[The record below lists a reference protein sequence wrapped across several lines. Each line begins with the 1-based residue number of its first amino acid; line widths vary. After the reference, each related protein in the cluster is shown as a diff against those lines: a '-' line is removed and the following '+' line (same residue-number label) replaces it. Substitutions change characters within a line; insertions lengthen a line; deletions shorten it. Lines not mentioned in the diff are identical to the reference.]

1 MHILTHSGY
10 NRHEKTTILI
20 VEDDEDNLLY
30 LTSALGL
37 FSYHYFAA
45 KDAISG
51 LSLAQTNQPDLILLD
66 IKMPQISGIELVK
79 TLKMDW
85 LTRSIPVVAITALAR
100 EQEKNS
106 ILAAGFDGYL
116 VKPFLLED
124 LEQVICSHLVC
135 KHLP

>member
-1 MHILTHSGY
+1 MHILTPSGSK
-10 NRHEKTTILI
+10 RHEQTTILI

-37 FSYHYFAA
+37 FNYHYFAA

-51 LSLAQTNQPDLILLD
+51 LSLAQTKQPDLILLD

-124 LEQVICSHLVC
+124 LEQAICSHLVC

>member
-1 MHILTHSGY
+1 MHILTPSGSKK
-10 NRHEKTTILI
+10 HQSATILI

-30 LTSALGL
+30 LTSALDL
-37 FSYHYFAA
+37 FSYHCLAA
-45 KDAISG
+45 RDGASG

-106 ILAAGFDGYL
+106 ILAAGFDDYL

-124 LEQVICSHLVC
+124 LEQAICSHLVC
-135 KHLP
+135 KHLS